1 MTTET
6 MPETMVERIV
16 AVHRRLDA
24 AEIPH
29 AFGGAIALAYHTLRP
44 RATSGI
50 DINVALP
57 GAEAERV
64 FRSMPPQVEW
74 TGQLIRVA
82 RAREEVRLRWLRSG
96 SIGLF
101 FAKDDY
107 YQLVEERKEIQR
119 FAGTS
124 LPVISA
130 TDLTV
135 FKTLFNR
142 PQDWVDIA
150 EMLKAGT
157 VDASEALRWAEH
169 LGGVEGGDRL
179 RRALATAP
187 FQRVAAPD
195 HPTPPTPNPITHPE
209 DGIGI

>member
-1 MTTET
+1 MT
-6 MPETMVERIV
+6 PETGPATMAERIV
-16 AVHRRLDA
+16 AVHRSFDA

-29 AFGGAIALAYHTLRP
+29 AFGGAIALAYHTARP
-44 RATSGI
+44 RATSDI

-57 GAEAERV
+57 GMDAERV
-64 FRSMPPQVEW
+64 FRSMPPQVKR

-82 RAREEVRLRWLRSG
+82 QARDEVRLRWMRSG
-96 SIGLF
+96 SINLF
-101 FAKDDY
+101 FARDDY
-107 YQLVEERKEIQR
+107 DRLVEERKEIQR

-124 LPVISA
+124 IPVISA

-135 FKTLFNR
+135 LKTLSNR
-142 PQDWVDIA
+142 AQDWVDIA

-157 VDASEALRWAEH
+157 VDVSEALRWAEH

-195 HPTPPTPNPITHPE
+195 HPTPPTPNPITHP
-209 DGIGI
+209 

>member
-1 MTTET
+1 MT
-6 MPETMVERIV
+6 PETRPATGPTTMAERIV
-16 AVHRRLDA
+16 AVHRSFDA

-50 DINVALP
+50 DINVALA
-57 GAEAERV
+57 GMDAERV
-64 FRSMPPQVEW
+64 FRSMPPQVKGS
-74 TGQLIRVA
+74 GQLIRVA
-82 RAREEVRLRWLRSG
+82 QARDEVRLRWMRSG
-96 SIGLF
+96 SIDLF
-101 FAKDDY
+101 FARDDY
-107 YQLVEERKEIQR
+107 YRLVEERKEIQR

-124 LPVISA
+124 IPVISA

-157 VDASEALRWAEH
+157 VDAAEALRWAEH
-169 LGGVEGGDRL
+169 LGGVEAVERL
-179 RRALATAP
+179 RNALGS
-187 FQRVAAPD
+187 AAA
-195 HPTPPTPNPITHPE
+195 
-209 DGIGI
+209 

>member
-1 MTTET
+1 MRADS
-6 MPETMVERIV
+6 MAERIV
-16 AVHRRLDA
+16 AVHDRLDA

-29 AFGGAIALAYHTLRP
+29 AFGGAIALAYHILRP
-44 RATSGI
+44 RATSDI

-64 FRSMPPQVEW
+64 FRGLPVQVRW

-82 RAREEVRLRWLRSG
+82 QVRNEVRLRWMRGG
-96 SIGLF
+96 SIDLF

-107 YQLVEERKEIQR
+107 YGLVESRKELQR

-124 LPVISA
+124 IPVISA

-142 PQDWVDIA
+142 PQDWVDIS

-157 VDASEALRWAEH
+157 VDATEALRCAEH
-169 LGGVEGGDRL
+169 LGGIEAGDRL
-179 RRALATAP
+179 RRAIGAASV
-187 FQRVAAPD
+187 QGEIAPD
-195 HPTPPTPNPITHPE
+195 QAPPPE
-209 DGIGI
+209 GGIGF

>member
-1 MTTET
+1 MT
-6 MPETMVERIV
+6 PETRPATMAERIV
-16 AVHRRLDA
+16 AVHRSFDA

-50 DINVALP
+50 DINVALA
-57 GAEAERV
+57 GMDAERV
-64 FRSMPPQVEW
+64 FRSMPPQVKGS
-74 TGQLIRVA
+74 GQLIRVA
-82 RAREEVRLRWLRSG
+82 QARDEVRLRWMRSG
-96 SIGLF
+96 SIDLF
-101 FAKDDY
+101 FARDDY
-107 YQLVEERKEIQR
+107 YRLVEERKEIQR

-124 LPVISA
+124 IPVISA

-157 VDASEALRWAEH
+157 VDAAEALRWAEH
-169 LGGVEGGDRL
+169 LGGVEAVERL
-179 RRALATAP
+179 RNALGS
-187 FQRVAAPD
+187 AAA
-195 HPTPPTPNPITHPE
+195 
-209 DGIGI
+209 

>member
-1 MTTET
+1 MT
-6 MPETMVERIV
+6 PETGPATMAERIV
-16 AVHRRLDA
+16 AVHRSFDA

-29 AFGGAIALAYHTLRP
+29 AFGGAIALAYHTVRP
-44 RATSGI
+44 SATSDI

-57 GAEAERV
+57 GMDAERV
-64 FRSMPPQVEW
+64 FCGMPPQVEW

-82 RAREEVRLRWLRSG
+82 QAHGEVRLRWVRRG

-101 FAKDDY
+101 LAKDDY
-107 YQLVEERKEIQR
+107 YRLVEGRKEIQP

-124 LPVISA
+124 IPVISA

-157 VDASEALRWAEH
+157 VDVSEALRWAEH
-169 LGGVEGGDRL
+169 LGGAEAVERL
-179 RRALATAP
+179 RNALGS
-187 FQRVAAPD
+187 AAA
-195 HPTPPTPNPITHPE
+195 
-209 DGIGI
+209 

>member
-1 MTTET
+1 MVAT
-6 MPETMVERIV
+6 MAERIV
-16 AVHRRLDA
+16 TVHRSLDA
-24 AEIPH
+24 AKIPH

-44 RATSGI
+44 RATSDI

-64 FRSMPPQVEW
+64 FRGLPAQVKW

-82 RAREEVRLRWLRSG
+82 QVRDEVRLRWLRSG
-96 SIGLF
+96 SIDLF

-107 YQLVEERKEIQR
+107 YQLVENRKEIQR
-119 FAGTS
+119 FAGTTI
-124 LPVISA
+124 PVISA

-135 FKTLFNR
+135 FKTLSNR
-142 PQDWVDIA
+142 AQDWVDIA

-157 VDASEALRWAEH
+157 VDVSEALRWAEH

-179 RRALATAP
+179 RSALRPQPYPGGTAP
-187 FQRVAAPD
+187 D
-195 HPTPPTPNPITHPE
+195 GETPPPFRKIPPPE
-209 DGIGI
+209 GRLGI